1 MNLTDGWQR
10 QTHINIR
17 LSCSKKSQVYAKGEA
32 NDPNSISTDLRV
44 VLEQM
49 ECRLLKRKPPNNN
62 NKKVYFQEK
71 NAKPLGHMSDV

>member
-1 MNLTDGWQR
+1 MNLADGWQR

-17 LSCSKKSQVYAKGEA
+17 LSCSTKSQVYAEGEA

-49 ECRLLKRKPPNNN
+49 EC
-62 NKKVYFQEK
+62 
-71 NAKPLGHMSDV
+71 

>member
-17 LSCSKKSQVYAKGEA
+17 LSCSTESQVDAEGEA
-32 NDPNSISTDLRV
+32 NDPDSISTDLRE

-49 ECRLLKRKPPNNN
+49 EC
-62 NKKVYFQEK
+62 
-71 NAKPLGHMSDV
+71 